1 MIKLLLMKGYNMS
14 HNKHIDKNKSEKNKN
29 QNEDEN
35 QKWFDRDDFQDL
47 AKIGGDIFK
56 KTVAT
61 GRDVIKEVKDNFPK
75 EATQLLAKGKEELL
89 KGLSQ
94 EVAKNMVSFGI
105 EKFFAVARQHR
116 IEFSIRFK
124 KNDEDSPKNEEVRK
138 TYRNKH

>member
-1 MIKLLLMKGYNMS
+1 MKGNMMT
-14 HNKHIDKNKSEKNKN
+14 HNKHVDKSRAEKNKN
-29 QNEDEN
+29 QSEDEN

-61 GRDVIKEVKDNFPK
+61 GRDVIKEVKENFPK
-75 EATQLLAKGKEELL
+75 EASQLLVKGREELL

-105 EKFFAVARQHR
+105 EKFFSVARQHR

-124 KNDEDSPKNEEVRK
+124 KNEEETSKPEEVRK
-138 TYRNKH
+138 TNKNRH

>member
-1 MIKLLLMKGYNMS
+1 MMT
-14 HNKHIDKNKSEKNKN
+14 HNKHVDKSRAEKNKN
-29 QNEDEN
+29 QSEDEN

-61 GRDVIKEVKDNFPK
+61 GRDVIKEVKENFPK
-75 EATQLLAKGKEELL
+75 EASQLLVKGREELL

-105 EKFFAVARQHR
+105 EKFFSVARQHR

-124 KNDEDSPKNEEVRK
+124 KNEEETSKPEEVRK
-138 TYRNKH
+138 TNKNRH

>member
-1 MIKLLLMKGYNMS
+1 MNY
-14 HNKHIDKNKSEKNKN
+14 NKHIDKSKIGKNKTRN

-47 AKIGGDIFK
+47 AKIGGDILK

-94 EVAKNMVSFGI
+94 EMAKNLLSFGI
-105 EKFFAVARQHR
+105 EKFFSVARQHQL
-116 IEFSIRFK
+116 EFSIRFK
-124 KNDEDSPKNEEVRK
+124 KNDENSNVNDDETKK
-138 TYRNKH
+138 IHRNHKHS

>member
-1 MIKLLLMKGYNMS
+1 MNY
-14 HNKHIDKNKSEKNKN
+14 NKHIDKSKIGKNKTRN

-47 AKIGGDIFK
+47 AKIGGDILK

-94 EVAKNMVSFGI
+94 EMAKNLLSFGI
-105 EKFFAVARQHR
+105 EKFFSVARQHQL
-116 IEFSIRFK
+116 EFSIRFK
-124 KNDEDSPKNEEVRK
+124 KNDENSHVNDDETKK
-138 TYRNKH
+138 THRNHKHS

>member
-1 MIKLLLMKGYNMS
+1 MS

-75 EATQLLAKGKEELL
+75 YIVTLDDFALGTTTEGIQIIHLREF
-89 KGLSQ
+89 LS
-94 EVAKNMVSFGI
+94 KDLN
-105 EKFFAVARQHR
+105 
-116 IEFSIRFK
+116 
-124 KNDEDSPKNEEVRK
+124 N
-138 TYRNKH
+138 